1 MNSTRSW
8 SAADTALFAMRM
20 TVTSM
25 FAVTRGST
33 GDGEHHALHH
43 AKAQAQGQRGKECGG
58 TTAGT
63 KVPRVQLH
71 DWSGHQAQDRAEIS
85 GAVQAKNPG
94 YHAKGQR
101 RQHEDDNGRAGPLY
115 AGLAQLFRLLRN
127 AGGARCSHA
136 LGPVATAGRPVA
148 SVENTT
154 SPSCGTDRIASL
166 WAVVQYGRQRP
177 WPMVHRPEQSPLTGA
192 FQCILQIA
200 RSPLLVRSLLAQLLE
215 PPRYGPVCQVVWEG
229 RSREAPP
236 YPDLWHT
243 ASIRCGAKVRTRSER
258 SGHAESVGSGSI

>member
-1 MNSTRSW
+1 
-8 SAADTALFAMRM
+8 
-20 TVTSM
+20 
-25 FAVTRGST
+25 
-33 GDGEHHALHH
+33 
-43 AKAQAQGQRGKECGG
+43 
-58 TTAGT
+58 
-63 KVPRVQLH
+63 
-71 DWSGHQAQDRAEIS
+71 
-85 GAVQAKNPG
+85 
-94 YHAKGQR
+94 
-101 RQHEDDNGRAGPLY
+101 
-115 AGLAQLFRLLRN
+115 

-148 SVENTT
+148 SEENTT

-236 YPDLWHT
+236 LSQSLTHSRPQPSQNPALQ
-243 ASIRCGAKVRTRSER
+243 
-258 SGHAESVGSGSI
+258 HAQNALQNG